1 MIEVILFAVTSFG
14 VGLSGA
20 LVPGPM
26 LTVTIT
32 DSVKKGAKAGPL
44 VILGHFI
51 TEFLL
56 MMALLAGLGWIIGSS
71 TASVIIGIFGG
82 IILIYMGFGLLKSE
96 NKLSNIQLDKEQKH
110 GSIVAGVIT
119 SISNPYFF
127 IWWASVGCAF
137 MYKGLELAGIVGLL
151 GFIIGHWAADFSWYS
166 FISFFSSRGSK
177 IMSDKTYNLV
187 MKICGAFLAI
197 LGIYFMLS
205 VMNII

>member
-1 MIEVILFAVTSFG
+1 MIEVILFALTSFG

-32 DSVKKGAKAGPL
+32 DSVKKGAKAGPM

-56 MMALLAGLGWIIGSS
+56 MIALLAGLGWIISS
-71 TASVIIGIFGG
+71 NTASIIIGIFGG
-82 IILIYMGFGLLKSE
+82 IILIYMGYDLLKSE

-166 FISFFSSRGSK
+166 LISFFSSRGSK

-187 MKICGAFLAI
+187 MKICGTFLAI